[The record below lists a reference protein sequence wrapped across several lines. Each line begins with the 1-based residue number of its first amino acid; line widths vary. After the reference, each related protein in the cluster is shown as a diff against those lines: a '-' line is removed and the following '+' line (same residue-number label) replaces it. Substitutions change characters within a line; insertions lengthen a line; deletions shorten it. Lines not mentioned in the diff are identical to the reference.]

1 MAPPR
6 TRGHSSD
13 GSGSPAVFKNIKVTI
28 KNESDEDGTPSL
40 SDSDGDKKKGKKK
53 RKRKKEREREKRRKL
68 EKKLAKREQELQML
82 SEQQRPL
89 LSGKPTKTKT
99 DSQPPKKSVKDRLGV
114 RKTEKPSKKATPP
127 PAPVSRV
134 SSAERKRR
142 EELLRRAEIRRQ
154 NQERSPIPYPAK
166 AKSRSPAKRRRSRS
180 SQSRSRKRRSSRERA
195 RTRSRERRRSGDLRS
210 RRKRET
216 SRPAEKRKR
225 RRRNRGRRR
234 GGGGGGLGGGLKQ
247 MDLKEEN
254 AEMRA
259 KLADRMA
266 TGKPKSTGGKV
277 EERLAQMAGIKRDD
291 PDDDDSDRSDGYD
304 SESDEDMERDGE
316 KVTGKMRSDEVN
328 NDVPTAEKN
337 ANIKSGDKWKHDKF
351 EDNADDEDSKDVEKF
366 GKHWRSTR
374 RERSSGRN
382 RNRSDSRSKSRSR
395 SRVKKKRRRG
405 KFSKSRSRYSSTSES
420 SRSRSHRRSSRSYSS
435 RSKSRSGSRS
445 SSRSRSRTP
454 ETKVPEDDGR
464 KEGDTNAEKE
474 GVQMELSGALAA
486 DTNTVNGTVVK
497 YSEPTEARKPKKKW
511 RLYVF
516 KVSDCCFYVY
526 RFFS

>member
-1 MAPPR
+1 
-6 TRGHSSD
+6 
-13 GSGSPAVFKNIKVTI
+13 
-28 KNESDEDGTPSL
+28 
-40 SDSDGDKKKGKKK
+40 
-53 RKRKKEREREKRRKL
+53 
-68 EKKLAKREQELQML
+68 ML

-89 LSGKPTKTKT
+89 LSSKPTRTKT

-127 PAPVSRV
+127 PAPVSRM

-166 AKSRSPAKRRRSRS
+166 AKSRSPVKRRRSRS
-180 SQSRSRKRRSSRERA
+180 SQSRSRRRRSSRERA
-195 RTRSRERRRSGDLRS
+195 RTRSRERKRSGDLRS

-225 RRRNRGRRR
+225 RRRNRGGRRR
-234 GGGGGGLGGGLKQ
+234 GGGGGLGGGLKQ

-266 TGKPKSTGGKV
+266 TGKPKSNGGKV

-291 PDDDDSDRSDGYD
+291 QDDDDSDHSDGYD
-304 SESDEDMERDGE
+304 SESDDDMERDGE

-351 EDNADDEDSKDVEKF
+351 EDNADDEDNKDVEKF

-454 ETKVPEDDGR
+454 ETKVPEADGR
-464 KEGDTNAEKE
+464 KEGDTNPEKE

-516 KVSDCCFYVY
+516 KVSGCCFYVY
-526 RFFS
+526 PFFLTRH